1 LVDVRSTPYSRF
13 HPQFNKTALAYAL
26 QAHTID
32 YTWAGEAVGGRPK
45 DPSCYKHHSIP
56 SNPRDYLHEISYPE
70 VMQRPWFVEG
80 IQQLLELA
88 VQQVTC
94 IMCAEKDPAHC
105 HRQHLIATYLM
116 ERHPEVT
123 IWHILADGSLINATS
138 MPNLTD
144 RSGTQQLSF

>member
-1 LVDVRSTPYSRF
+1 VDVRSTPYSRF
-13 HPQFNKTALAYAL
+13 HPQYNKTALAYAL

-32 YTWAGEAVGGRPK
+32 YTWAGEALGGRPK

-105 HRQHLIATYLM
+105 HRASDCYLLNGAAPRSNHLAYLGGWQPDQ
-116 ERHPEVT
+116 RYLHAQP
-123 IWHILADGSLINATS
+123 D
-138 MPNLTD
+138 
-144 RSGTQQLSF
+144 